1 MANKSSIIVPQEDL
15 PQDLINEMK
24 QKNERHIYIALDSD
38 VLRSLTWASNMIYKG
53 VDICTNEQAQK
64 DPFISKNAEQIKEL
78 LEMANK
84 DEVRF
89 FISRTV
95 FNENRHIDSVKAF
108 MKYNCHFPDPKSK
121 EYQSSRA
128 RSKTLAEAYCD
139 PYYSKIDGES
149 RPAPMTKAYS
159 EYNGCC
165 TPENDAYVMAQATV
179 AGCYCVLTNN
189 VQHFIINKRC
199 DSEYYEKT
207 RLKGI
212 IEINKLM
219 GYSYKLSG
227 SNFELTTKPV
237 SLKSLMNTIKKYS
250 DKSNYLTAEDR
261 KFKQGKEID
270 PMKL

>member
-1 MANKSSIIVPQEDL
+1 MTNKSSIIVPQEDL

-53 VDICTNEQAQK
+53 VDFCTDEQAQK
-64 DPFISKNAEQIKEL
+64 NPFISKNADQIKEL

-128 RSKTLAEAYCD
+128 KANALAKAYCE
-139 PYYSKIDGES
+139 PFKVDGKS
-149 RPAPMTKAYS
+149 YPAPMTKAYS
-159 EYNGCC
+159 EYNGGCI
-165 TPENDAYVMAQATV
+165 PENDAFIMAQATV

-189 VQHFIINKRC
+189 AQHFIINKRC

-207 RLKGI
+207 RLEGI
-212 IEINKLM
+212 IAVNKSM
-219 GYSYKLSG
+219 GYSHKLPD

-237 SLKSLMNTIKKYS
+237 ALKSLMNTIKKYS